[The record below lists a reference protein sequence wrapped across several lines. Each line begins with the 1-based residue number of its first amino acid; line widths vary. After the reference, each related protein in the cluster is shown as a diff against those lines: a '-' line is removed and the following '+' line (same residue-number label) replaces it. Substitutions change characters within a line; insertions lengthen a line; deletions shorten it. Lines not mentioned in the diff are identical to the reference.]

1 MLQSYLRMFFGRL
14 SGRHLGGPHL
24 RAMTFGVV
32 AAFLSCLPTAPA
44 AARTLSDADRA
55 DLDRVSAYLNSI
67 RTLKGGFVQIGP
79 DGQVDQG
86 QISLVK
92 PGRVRFQYEA
102 PAPTLIVSDGSTV
115 AIENIKLKTVDRYP
129 LSQTPLDLILSDTID
144 LKRNHEIVGVEHQ
157 QDTLIVKARSSN
169 FGVHADIALT
179 FAMPSLELRQWTVI
193 DNQGLSTTVALRD
206 VQTGVDL
213 PASLFVLPDKNPF
226 ARKKD
231 E

>member
-1 MLQSYLRMFFGRL
+1 MI
-14 SGRHLGGPHL
+14 
-24 RAMTFGVV
+24 
-32 AAFLSCLPTAPA
+32 AAALLFSTLPA

-67 RTLKGGFVQIGP
+67 RSMKAGFVQIGP

-86 QISLVK
+86 QLSLVK
-92 PGRVRFQYEA
+92 PGRVRFQYDP

-115 AIENIKLKTVDRYP
+115 AIENTKVRTVDRYP
-129 LSQTPLDLILSDTID
+129 LSQTPLDLILADTID
-144 LKRNHEIVGVEHQ
+144 LKRNHDIVGVEHQ
-157 QDTLIVKARSSN
+157 QDALVVKARSSN

-179 FAMPSLELRQWTVI
+179 FAEPSLELRQWSVI

-206 VQTGVDL
+206 VQTGVAL
-213 PASLFVLPDKNPF
+213 APSLFVLPDKNIF
-226 ARKKD
+226 AHKKD